1 MNNVSGIK
9 ERKKEKQATKNSY
22 VRPKELNVKPVI
34 TATNPNVHI
43 SQSDTSSSGSTPPP
57 PFPITSKGPEEYKIA
72 PVQSH
77 NQQSSV
83 ITRPHSPTTVTAD
96 IHTIPNANQSGVSP
110 RPPPVTHPK
119 TYKPPPPIPLEEPQD
134 TPLSAAATGTS
145 KSRQVKFVGKGSPD
159 PPPIPP
165 RSVMSPTAPPPPLS
179 TLPLAIPP
187 VTTFPV
193 PISPPPMTPPPQT
206 FAIPPVSPGHDVPVL
221 AARNPLF
228 QSTSSNN
235 SCGNEPIKEDLTT
248 ADPVATAVVPQCQE
262 HKVAE
267 SINA

>member
-1 MNNVSGIK
+1 MSGIK
-9 ERKKEKQATKNSY
+9 ERKKEKQATKNTY

-34 TATNPNVHI
+34 TATNPNLNI

-77 NQQSSV
+77 HQQSSV
-83 ITRPHSPTTVTAD
+83 TTYPHSSTTVTAD
-96 IHTIPNANQSGVSP
+96 IHTNPNANQTGVSL
-110 RPPPVTHPK
+110 RPPSVTHPK

-134 TPLSAAATGTS
+134 TTLSASATGTS
-145 KSRQVKFVGKGSPD
+145 KQSRQVKFVGKGSPD

-165 RSVMSPTAPPPPLS
+165 RSVMSSTSPIPPVS
-179 TLPLAIPP
+179 ALPLAIPP

-193 PISPPPMTPPPQT
+193 PISPQPMTPPPQT
-206 FAIPPVSPGHDVPVL
+206 FIIPPVSPGHDVSML

-235 SCGNEPIKEDLTT
+235 SCGNEPTKEDITT
-248 ADPVATAVVPQCQE
+248 VDPVATTVVPQSQE
-262 HKVAE
+262 HEVTE